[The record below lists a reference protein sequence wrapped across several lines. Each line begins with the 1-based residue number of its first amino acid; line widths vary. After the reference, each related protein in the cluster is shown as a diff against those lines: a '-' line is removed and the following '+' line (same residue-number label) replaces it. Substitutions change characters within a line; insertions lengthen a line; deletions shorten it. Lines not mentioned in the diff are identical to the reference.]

1 MSQECV
7 EKKKAA
13 AATELIRIDTGKKLS
28 LEEAKAKLSDAKGPR
43 YWRSLHEL
51 ADTPEFR
58 RLLDDEFPSH
68 ASVLDEVSRRDF
80 MKVAAAGLALAG
92 LSACT
97 KQPAEAIIPFVR
109 QPENMVLGK
118 PAYFATAMP
127 SSTGA
132 IPLLARSNEGRPTK
146 VEGNPNHPA
155 SMGATDLFAQT
166 SVLGLYDPDR
176 SQTIQQLG
184 EVRPWGSFLGAVRA
198 PLVAQKSLQGA
209 GIRFLTETVISP
221 TMAAQMR
228 DLLKAYPQ
236 AKWYQYDP
244 VNRDAFRAG
253 MMMAFGQP
261 VNAVYKMEAAD
272 VIVSLDADFLSSGY
286 PGFVRYAREFASRR
300 KVQNDGRG
308 KSPRGMNRFYMI
320 ESTPTNT
327 GGKAD
332 HRLPLRASEI
342 ENFARALATAVGVG
356 GAGGTVEGV
365 DARFVNAMA
374 KDLQAHKGASLVI
387 AGEGQPAAVH
397 ALAAAMNQALGNAG
411 KTVIY
416 TDPIETNP
424 VDQAAGL
431 KELVGE
437 MWAGKVDMLVMV
449 GGNPVYNAPADLD
462 FAGAMNKVPMRMHLG
477 LYFDETSWLCHWHVP
492 MAHYLESWSDTR
504 AYDGTVSIV
513 QPLIAPLYDGKSVHD
528 FLTAFTDSP
537 GTSGYDAL
545 RTYWKAQHTGLDF
558 ETWWRKAL
566 HDGFIADS
574 ALPEKQVTVKAN
586 DFGPAAKPVPHG
598 QYEVIFRPDP
608 HVWDGRFANNG
619 FLQEMARPLSKLTWD
634 NAVLMSPQTAKKL
647 GLNSDS
653 VASYTETADTDSPP
667 RVNEGDTE
675 LVTVKFN
682 GREITAACWVV
693 PGHPDDSITLP
704 LGFGR
709 SRVGRVGN
717 GAGVSVYPLRT
728 TATMLF
734 GGAADIR
741 GTGDRTQ
748 LAVTQHHQ
756 TMAGRDLVRSGDL
769 AEYEHDPKSIHKG
782 EEEPPKNLTMYPN
795 YDYSEGYAWGMTIDV
810 NSCIGCNACVAA
822 CYAENNIPVVGKEQ
836 VIKQREMH
844 WIRVDTYYE
853 GAPENP
859 RTYFQ
864 PVPCMQC
871 EDAPCEPVCPV
882 GATVHSSEGLNDQ
895 VYNRCVGTRY
905 CSNNCPYKV
914 RRFNFL
920 LFQDWDTPQLK
931 MLRNPDVTVRSRGV
945 MEKCTYCVQRIN
957 RGRIAA
963 EEADRPVQDGD
974 IQTACQQACPADA
987 IVFGNINDKG
997 ARVTALKAEHRN
1009 YSLLGELN
1017 TRPRTTYLA
1026 AIRNPNPELEP
1037 AGEKKGTH
1045 GA

>member
-1 MSQECV
+1 MSQDCV

-28 LEEAKAKLSDAKGPR
+28 LDEARAQLSDAKGPR

-51 ADTPEFR
+51 GDTPEFR

-68 ASVLDEVSRRDF
+68 ASVLDAVSRRDF

-118 PAYFATAMP
+118 PTYFATAMP
-127 SSTGA
+127 MSTGA

-155 SMGATDLFAQT
+155 SLGGSDTFSQA

-184 EVRPWGSFLGAVRA
+184 EVRPWGAFLGAVRS
-198 PLVAQKSLQGA
+198 PLVAQKAIGGA
-209 GIRFLTETVISP
+209 GIRFLTETVVSP
-221 TMAAQMR
+221 TMAAQLR
-228 DLLKAYPQ
+228 DLLKLYPQ

-244 VNRDAFRAG
+244 LNRDPFRAG

-261 VNAVYKMEAAD
+261 VNATYKLEAAD
-272 VIVSLDADFLSSGY
+272 VIVALDADFLSAGY
-286 PGFVRYAREFASRR
+286 PGFLRYAREFASRR

-308 KSPRGMNRFYMI
+308 KSPRGMNRLYAV
-320 ESTPTNT
+320 ESSSSST

-332 HRLPLRASEI
+332 HRLPVRATEV
-342 ENFARALATAVGVG
+342 ENFARALATAVGVS
-356 GAGGTVEGV
+356 AGGSVEGEQSQ
-365 DARFVNAMA
+365 FVQAMA

-416 TDPIETNP
+416 TDPIEANP

-437 MWAGKVDMLVMV
+437 MWAGKVDLLVIV

-462 FAGAMNKVPMRMHLG
+462 FAGALNKVQLRVHLG

-492 MAHYLESWSDTR
+492 MAHYLESWSDAR
-504 AYDGTVSIV
+504 AYDGTISIV
-513 QPLIAPLYDGKSVHD
+513 QPLIAPLYDGKSPHD
-528 FLTAFTDSP
+528 FLAAFTDSP
-537 GTSGYDAL
+537 GVSGYDTL
-545 RTYWKAQHTGLDF
+545 RNYWKAQHTGLDF
-558 ETWWRKAL
+558 EMWWRKAL
-566 HDGFIADS
+566 HDGFLADS
-574 ALPEKQVTVKAN
+574 ALPEKQVTAKN
-586 DFGPAAKPVPHG
+586 DFGTAAQPVPRG
-598 QYEVIFRPDP
+598 QYEVVFRPDP
-608 HVWDGRFANNG
+608 NVWDGRFANNG
-619 FLQEMARPLSKLTWD
+619 FLQELPRPLTKLTWD
-634 NAVLMSPQTAKKL
+634 NAVLMSPATAQRL
-647 GLNSDS
+647 GLNTDS
-653 VASYTETADTDSPP
+653 LASYQESEGTNFVPP
-667 RVNEGDTE
+667 ANEGETE
-675 LVTVKFN
+675 LVTVKLA
-682 GREITAACWVV
+682 GRELTAPAWVL

-704 LGFGR
+704 LGYGR
-709 SRVGRVGN
+709 SRAGRVGT
-717 GAGVSVYPLRT
+717 GAGFNAYTLRT
-728 TATMLF
+728 AAMPLF
-734 GGAADIR
+734 GGAAEVR
-741 GTGDRTQ
+741 GTGERVQ

-756 TMAGRDLVRSGDL
+756 TMNGRELVRAADL
-769 AEYEHDPKSIHKG
+769 DTYQRDPQALHS
-782 EEEPPKNLTMYPN
+782 EALEPAKDLTLYPN
-795 YDYSEGYAWGMTIDV
+795 YDYSQGYAWGMTIDV
-810 NSCIGCNACVAA
+810 NSCVGCNACVVA
-822 CYAENNIPVVGKEQ
+822 CDAENNIPVVGKEQ
-836 VIKQREMH
+836 VIKQREMQ
-844 WIRVDTYYE
+844 WLRLDTYYE
-853 GAPENP
+853 GSAENP

-864 PVPCMQC
+864 PIPCMQC

-920 LFQDWDTPQLK
+920 LFQDWETPQLK

-957 RGRIAA
+957 RGRITA
-963 EEADRPVQDGD
+963 EEADRQVQDGD

-997 ARVTALKAEHRN
+997 ARVTALKQEHRN
-1009 YSLLGELN
+1009 YSLLGDLN

-1026 AIRNPNPELEP
+1026 AIRNPNPELE
-1037 AGEKKGTH
+1037 AGEKRRPH